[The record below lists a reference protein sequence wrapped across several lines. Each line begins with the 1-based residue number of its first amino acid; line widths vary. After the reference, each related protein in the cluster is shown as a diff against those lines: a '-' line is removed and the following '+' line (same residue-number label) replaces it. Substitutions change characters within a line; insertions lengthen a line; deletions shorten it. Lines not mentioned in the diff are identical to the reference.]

1 MLTSKRCVPGVVPG
15 KQLADVSDDDAKT
28 WKEEQIMKKKKKK
41 NQGKELG
48 YGTACVS
55 FTKGNNWSKK
65 KHL

>member
-48 YGTACVS
+48 YGTACVR
-55 FTKGNNWSKK
+55 K
-65 KHL
+65 